1 MVVVITLFASSVDDE
16 RLVLCALGSNIVLF
30 NYRSCLSYIETFN
43 LNESYIDSINSELG
57 IMTILN
63 SEHENK
69 FKVANVLLQ
78 QGADINS
85 INTLDGLSLP
95 PLHSAVLSDDD
106 ESFKYLIDNGANVET
121 LSSQSNESL
130 YDFTNKLLK
139 KNPTPARASMLAF
152 IHEQLKSHR
161 IRWLFCIA
169 LKLNG

>member
-1 MVVVITLFASSVDDE
+1 MVVVATTITLFASSVDDE

-30 NYRSCLSYIETFN
+30 NYRSCLSYIETVN

-57 IMTILN
+57 IMAILN

-78 QGADINS
+78 QGAGINS

-95 PLHSAVLSDDD
+95 PLHSAVLSDDG

-121 LSSQSNESL
+121 LSSQSNENL

-139 KNPTPARASMLAF
+139 KNPTPARANMLAF
-152 IHEQLKSHR
+152 LHEQ
-161 IRWLFCIA
+161 
-169 LKLNG
+169 